1 MSVSVCNENF
11 IKYFICDTNV
21 ENKAYNC
28 IKNDIKPFGFIVIK
42 DKECSRFPC

>member
-11 IKYFICDTNV
+11 IKYFICVTNV
-21 ENKAYNC
+21 EISALFC

-42 DKECSRFPC
+42 DKEYFRFPC

>member
-11 IKYFICDTNV
+11 IKYFIYDTNV

-28 IKNDIKPFGFIVIK
+28 IKNDIKPADFIVIR
-42 DKECSRFPC
+42 DKECFRFPC

>member
-11 IKYFICDTNV
+11 IKYFIYDTNV

-28 IKNDIKPFGFIVIK
+28 IKNDTKPFGFIVIK
-42 DKECSRFPC
+42 DKECSRSPC